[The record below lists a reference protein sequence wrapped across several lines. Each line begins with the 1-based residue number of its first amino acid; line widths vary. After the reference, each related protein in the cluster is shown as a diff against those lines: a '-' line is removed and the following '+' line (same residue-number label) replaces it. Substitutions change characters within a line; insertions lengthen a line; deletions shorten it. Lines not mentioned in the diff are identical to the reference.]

1 MSILTSASSRS
12 VSRGYDYYK
21 NKRVSRIMQINNHEY
36 EAYVDGSNKSPYYVK
51 IDTEHPK
58 KSYCDCPHANGNI
71 TCKHMVAL
79 YFSLFQDEVDDY
91 EEWLNNSYDEEDE
104 YDDCYDYYDEY
115 DDYDNYTRGYQNQF
129 DKPLFFDVVLDNFIS
144 TLSEEKAKELL
155 KEHLLKNEKQTYN
168 LYLEKNYTK
177 YLKNNDDNFKFLESL
192 NKKIKEL
199 TSYYNYNYN
208 IFDKNIL
215 SIREKKI
222 IEKIYSDSNLK
233 DQVDKILLKPEL
245 AVYYDYKWIA
255 LFYKK
260 NKSQIQLEEFCERL
274 EDYFASLKHYSIK
287 NTTPKSN
294 ILISLYLLKD
304 HALYDTALSLLKNAK
319 YIEYIEYV
327 IENHSEPL
335 ELYNIVIEEVKTNYL
350 RYKRYLP
357 DLLYRFVFIDD
368 FEDKSILYNY
378 ELFTYL
384 CTADENY
391 LETLNR
397 FFENQKQIIE
407 DIEKYTKDVHLLSKL
422 YKYYGEKNKLWSL
435 LNKDE
440 NKHLLVNNILELRD
454 NYNNELYSYFKAEFY
469 ETLKIDKKREIYQKA
484 AQYIKAINL
493 LHNGNLY
500 VEDLVSALR
509 ESEYKKC
516 SVLFDEIK
524 NILHK

>member
-1 MSILTSASSRS
+1 MSILTSASSSS

-21 NKRVSRIMQINNHEY
+21 NRKISKIMQLNNHEY

-79 YFSLFQDEVDDY
+79 YFSLFQDEVEDY
-91 EEWLNNSYDEEDE
+91 EAWLENDYDEEDE
-104 YDDCYDYYDEY
+104 YDDYYDRY
-115 DDYDNYTRGYQNQF
+115 DDNDNYNHSHRKEF

-144 TLSEEKAKELL
+144 TLPEEKLRELL
-155 KEHLLKNEKQTYN
+155 KEQLLKNEEETYR
-168 LYLEKNYTK
+168 LYLEKNYNK
-177 YLKNNDDNFKFLESL
+177 YLENHDNNFKFLESL
-192 NKKIKEL
+192 NKKTKEL

-208 IFDKNIL
+208 DFSKEIL
-215 SIREKKI
+215 SIREKKT
-222 IEKIYSDSNLK
+222 IEKIYSESNLK
-233 DQVDKILLKPEL
+233 DQIDKLLLNPEL
-245 AVYYDYKWIA
+245 AVYDDYKWIA
-255 LFYKK
+255 LFYKN

-274 EDYFASLKHYSIK
+274 EDYLDSLKHYSIK
-287 NTTPKSN
+287 NSTPKSN

-304 HALYDTALSLLKNAK
+304 LPLYDTAISLLKNAK
-319 YIEYIEYV
+319 YIEYVEYV
-327 IENHSEPL
+327 IENHLESL
-335 ELYNIVIEEVKTNYL
+335 ELYNIVIEEIKINYL

-357 DLLYRFVFIDD
+357 DLLYRFVFVDD

-397 FFENQKQIIE
+397 FFKNKKQIIN

-422 YKYYGEKNKLWSL
+422 YEYYDEKTKLWKL

-440 NKHLLVNNILELRD
+440 NKHLLINNVLELRD
-454 NYNNELYSYFKAEFY
+454 NYNNELYNYFIAEFY
-469 ETLKIDKKREIYQKA
+469 ETLKIDKKEK
-484 AQYIKAINL
+484 YIK
-493 LHNGNLY
+493 
-500 VEDLVSALR
+500 
-509 ESEYKKC
+509 K
-516 SVLFDEIK
+516 LF
-524 NILHK
+524 NILKL